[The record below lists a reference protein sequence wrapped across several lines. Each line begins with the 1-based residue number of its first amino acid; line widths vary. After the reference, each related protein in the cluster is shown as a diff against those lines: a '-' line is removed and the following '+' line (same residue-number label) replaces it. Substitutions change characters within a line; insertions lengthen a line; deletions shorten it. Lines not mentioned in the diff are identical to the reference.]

1 MELICIAVA
10 VVACGGVLALV
21 LAKPSVTVHGNSY
34 PIFWVPVAAGALVLL
49 CSGAMDPVVCWQE
62 LTRPSAVNPL
72 KILVLFFSMTFLSVY
87 LDETGFFRMLAA
99 WVLRVAGKTQIRI
112 FTVLYFA
119 VAVLTVVTS
128 NDIIILTFSPFLCYF
143 AKHANINPVPY
154 LFAEF
159 VSANTWSMMLII
171 GNPTNVY
178 LATSA
183 GIDFSSYFLVMAL
196 PAIAAGVTAF
206 FVLYLCFRK
215 QLAQPI
221 SAAEQEPY
229 VLREKTEMILGLV
242 HLGGCTV
249 LLAVSS
255 YLNLEMWLVS
265 LVFALSLAV
274 CVTAE
279 RCIKKENLS
288 VLGHCLKRAPWE
300 LVPFVLSMF
309 VIVLA
314 LEQNGVTDRFFFLF
328 SSNRPILSYGVGS
341 FLSANLINNIPMS
354 VLFGSLAARSTNV
367 LQAVYASV
375 IGSNVGAFFTP
386 IGALAGIMWTGILK
400 NNGVQFGFRDFIRHG
415 LVVAVPTLTVALGVL
430 ALLV

>member
-1 MELICIAVA
+1 
-10 VVACGGVLALV
+10 
-21 LAKPSVTVHGNSY
+21 
-34 PIFWVPVAAGALVLL
+34 
-49 CSGAMDPVVCWQE
+49 
-62 LTRPSAVNPL
+62 
-72 KILVLFFSMTFLSVY
+72 
-87 LDETGFFRMLAA
+87 
-99 WVLRVAGKTQIRI
+99 
-112 FTVLYFA
+112 
-119 VAVLTVVTS
+119 
-128 NDIIILTFSPFLCYF
+128 
-143 AKHANINPVPY
+143 
-154 LFAEF
+154 
-159 VSANTWSMMLII
+159 
-171 GNPTNVY
+171 
-178 LATSA
+178 
-183 GIDFSSYFLVMAL
+183 
-196 PAIAAGVTAF
+196 
-206 FVLYLCFRK
+206 
-215 QLAQPI
+215 
-221 SAAEQEPY
+221 
-229 VLREKTEMILGLV
+229 MILGLV

-255 YLNLEMWLVS
+255 YLNLEMWLIS

-314 LEQNGVTDRFFFLF
+314 LEQNGVTDRFSFLF

-415 LVVAVPTLTVALGVL
+415 LVVAVPTLAVALGVL